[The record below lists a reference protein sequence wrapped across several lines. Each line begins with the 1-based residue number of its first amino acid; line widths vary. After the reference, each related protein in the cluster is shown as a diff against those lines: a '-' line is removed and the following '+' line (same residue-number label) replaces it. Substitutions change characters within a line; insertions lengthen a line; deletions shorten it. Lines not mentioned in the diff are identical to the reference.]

1 MRQRCEYCGNWIDD
15 TDETCPHCGAPNEH
29 MMASAEGVPKTIEEL
44 KAFCEAH
51 HLPLEDMRFFVGED
65 FKEPRAFGIYQDGE
79 DFVVYK
85 NKANGER
92 AVRYRGHDEAYAV
105 NELYQKMKSEIAN
118 QRLHQANKGAGRRR
132 EMRAKAREAHARG
145 AKGRGAKG
153 GRWARIRSNLDVI
166 IVLAVLVAS
175 VGALIY
181 MMVDGPYAGYYDY
194 EDTTYYHNGSGWYY
208 FDATASDWTRDDDPP
223 ATLLENSQ
231 DYYTTYEWDDSLGA
245 TDFTESPYY
254 VPPSSSDEGDD
265 DGWYDWDSDWDDDDW
280 DWDSSDTWDSG
291 YTDWDSDW

>member
-29 MMASAEGVPKTIEEL
+29 MMVSAEGVPKTIEEL

-118 QRLHQANKGAGRRR
+118 QRLYQAKKSEGGQRSAQPSQLSGKHVAAITVAFITVSFVAIGLLYTFMPFGAF
-132 EMRAKAREAHARG
+132 
-145 AKGRGAKG
+145 
-153 GRWARIRSNLDVI
+153 N
-166 IVLAVLVAS
+166 
-175 VGALIY
+175 
-181 MMVDGPYAGYYDY
+181 GYYDY
-194 EDTTYYHNGSGWYY
+194 NDTTYYCQNDDWYY
-208 FDATASDWTRDDDPP
+208 FDTTTSEWVRDEAPP
-223 ATLLENSQ
+223 TTLTESAD
-231 DYYTTYEWDDSLGA
+231 DYYTSSDWDGSGGA

-254 VPPSSSDEGDD
+254 VPSTDTND
-265 DGWYDWDSDWDDDDW
+265 DWDDDDW

-291 YTDWDSDW
+291 GTDWDSDW